1 MARALTFAR
10 TERRGGA
17 VPIIEYQ
24 AVGYA
29 LADAKTAIEAVRTLS
44 WRAAHAVDAHTPGAL
59 ELALH
64 AKVFGSETAVRIIT
78 DLMRVVGVDS
88 YDHEAPLGRLLQ
100 DALALP
106 IFDGGNIGVRRR
118 QLHSMLKRPDY
129 EPLLASGAA

>member
-1 MARALTFAR
+1 MPLTPFAR

-29 LADAKTAIEAVRTLS
+29 LADAKTAIEAVRALS

-88 YDHEAPLGRLLQ
+88 FISAASPSLLCLHPIYSPL
-100 DALALP
+100 
-106 IFDGGNIGVRRR
+106 
-118 QLHSMLKRPDY
+118 
-129 EPLLASGAA
+129 